1 MGRVIIHHHC
11 LLGSLR
17 DKGRKKTLTLLV
29 YFMLDGVAELGRVII
44 HHHCLLGSLRD
55 KGRKKTLTLLVYF
68 GVLDCLLGVKAGKK
82 HSHFWSNALV

>member
-1 MGRVIIHHHC
+1 MLDGVAELGRVIIHHHC

-17 DKGRKKTLTLLV
+17 NKGRKKTLTLLV

-55 KGRKKTLTLLVYF
+55 KGRKK
-68 GVLDCLLGVKAGKK
+68 
-82 HSHFWSNALV
+82 HSHFWSISCLRV